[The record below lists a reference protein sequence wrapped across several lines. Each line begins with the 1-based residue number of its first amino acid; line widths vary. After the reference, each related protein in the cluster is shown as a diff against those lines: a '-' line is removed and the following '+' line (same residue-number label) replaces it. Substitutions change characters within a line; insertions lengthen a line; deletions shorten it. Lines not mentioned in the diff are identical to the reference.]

1 MAISRFQSS
10 FKVRTDLMD
19 NITPNNVV
27 QREVSTPAGEWK
39 PAAWLPVVWQNEKS
53 KDYFTISSGK
63 VVSFDASGRIV
74 PSGLLR
80 KCLAAAFGDTVI
92 SYSANDVAARVID
105 ITTGKFVTGAKN
117 VTLQGFANAIRLNGW
132 STAAAPGDAAAANV
146 IVKAFISAPV
156 GVAAYDVYCWAG
168 DDPANLHFTN
178 YQKQHLIQFFT
189 DIQMRVPH
197 VCKSAADVSLID
209 LGAGAARAR
218 IDGSTLA
225 SDYPR
230 YAGIDMSNVVA
241 YPAASAF
248 ASNTSRTPISPLQS
262 AAGVNWVGR
271 ERSEIALLAK
281 DGDYFLDGDAGLVL
295 FYEAGGNGLPK
306 DATLDANGA
315 AAPENLATGGS
326 AFGYGGAE
334 SQQARMIHLVGAAKP
349 GDVVTFDTE
358 SNFVVLGDLDLSIA
372 GAAAATGAL
381 DGNAAGAG
389 AGDALVIDASINAA
403 VNALRDAFETALEDR
418 HFEESLV
425 VGRVLELIKEP
436 RGLLERVR
444 TGFQGDEFAA
454 DAKMPG
460 SATGGF
466 SDLITLSD
474 EVVADEIAVINI
486 KVQ

>member
-80 KCLAAAFGDTVI
+80 KCLDAANVGVSILEYRESIEKD
-92 SYSANDVAARVID
+92 ARVID
-105 ITTGKFVTGAKN
+105 ITTGKFVTGN
-117 VTLQGFANAIRLNGW
+117 NTVTLEDFANAIRNNGW
-132 STAAAPGDAAAANV
+132 STADAPSGDAAAKLAAAQA

-168 DDPANLHFTN
+168 DDPANLHYTN

-189 DIQMRVPH
+189 DVQMRVPH
-197 VCKSAADVSLID
+197 VCKTAADVDLIPGNPA
-209 LGAGAARAR
+209 LAATLL
-218 IDGSTLA
+218 DGTELA
-225 SDYPR
+225 AMPR
-230 YAGIDMSNVVA
+230 YAGLDMSNVVG
-241 YPAASAF
+241 YRASEKF
-248 ASNTSRTPISPLQS
+248 ASHTSRTPVTLL
-262 AAGVNWVGR
+262 AAGGGAWNGR
-271 ERSEIALLAK
+271 LRSEIALLGK
-281 DGDYFLDGDAGLVL
+281 KGDYFLDGDAGIIL
-295 FYEAGGNGLPK
+295 FYEEGGDN
-306 DATLDANGA
+306 
-315 AAPENLATGGS
+315 APVDVGNAQILSGQ
-326 AFGYGGAE
+326 AFSYA
-334 SQQARMIHLVGAAKP
+334 SSSTQARMIHLVGTARP
-349 GDVVTFDTE
+349 GDFVTFDAQ
-358 SNFVVLGDLDLSIA
+358 SNFIVTPALAEADLKV
-372 GAAAATGAL
+372 
-381 DGNAAGAG
+381 
-389 AGDALVIDASINAA
+389 GDADAEGEILALVNS
-403 VNALRDAFETALEDR
+403 LRIRNFEQT
-418 HFEESLV
+418 LV

-444 TGFQGDEFAA
+444 TGFQGDEFEA

-466 SDLITLSD
+466 SDLITLSA
-474 EVVADEIAVINI
+474 ETVADEIAVINI

>member
-39 PAAWLPVVWQNEKS
+39 PAAWLPTVWQNEKS

-80 KCLAAAFGDTVI
+80 KCLAAAAAGTVL
-92 SYSANDVAARVID
+92 SYSANDVEARVID
-105 ITTGKFVTGAKN
+105 ITTGKFVTGAKD
-117 VTLQGFANAIRLNGW
+117 VSLEDFIDAVLDSGW
-132 STAAAPGDAAAANV
+132 VIAAAPANDADRHAIA
-146 IVKAFISAPV
+146 KQFISAPV
-156 GVAAYDVYCWAG
+156 GVAAYDVYVWAG
-168 DDPANLHFTN
+168 DDPANLHYTN

-197 VCKSAADVSLID
+197 VCEGAGTVDLIPADPTDAADLLD
-209 LGAGAARAR
+209 ATELAAM
-218 IDGSTLA
+218 
-225 SDYPR
+225 PR
-230 YAGIDMSNVVA
+230 YAGLDMSNVVG
-241 YPAASAF
+241 YRAAEKF
-248 ASNTSRTPISPLQS
+248 ASHTSRSPVSLTI
-262 AAGVNWVGR
+262 AAGAAWNGR
-271 ERSEIALLAK
+271 LRSEIALLGRA
-281 DGDYFLDGDAGLVL
+281 GDYFLDGDAGIIL
-295 FYEAGGNGLPK
+295 FYEAGG
-306 DATLDANGA
+306 D
-315 AAPENLATGGS
+315 AAPVDADGAQIVDGS
-326 AFGYGGAE
+326 ASGYD
-334 SQQARMIHLVGAAKP
+334 SSSTQARMIHLVGAAKP
-349 GDVVTFDTE
+349 GDIVTFDPE
-358 SNFVVLGDLDLSIA
+358 SNFVVAPALALTAAGHGDLNA
-372 GAAAATGAL
+372 VREAL
-381 DGNAAGAG
+381 NEH
-389 AGDALVIDASINAA
+389 
-403 VNALRDAFETALEDR
+403 AFEQTLE
-418 HFEESLV
+418 

-466 SDLITLSD
+466 SDLITLSE

>member
-80 KCLAAAFGDTVI
+80 KCLAAAHDGKVL

-105 ITTGKFVTGAKN
+105 ITTGKFVTGAKD
-117 VTLQGFANAIRLNGW
+117 VTLTQFIAAILDSGWVIADAPAANA
-132 STAAAPGDAAAANV
+132 AGDPARHAIA
-146 IVKAFISAPV
+146 KQFISAPV

-197 VCKSAADVSLID
+197 VCGAAASVNVFAGTKISGAD
-209 LGAGAARAR
+209 LG
-218 IDGSTLA
+218 LM
-225 SDYPR
+225 PR
-230 YAGIDMSNVVA
+230 YAGLDMTNIMA
-241 YPAASAF
+241 YRAGEKIASH
-248 ASNTSRTPISPLQS
+248 TSRSPVALDVAG
-262 AAGVNWVGR
+262 AATWSGR
-271 ERSEIALLAK
+271 LRSEIALLARA
-281 DGDYFLDGDAGLVL
+281 GDYFVDGDAGTIL
-295 FYEAGGNGLPK
+295 FFEDGGNNVDPV
-306 DATLDANGA
+306 DANGNQLTVLTA
-315 AAPENLATGGS
+315 C
-326 AFGYGGAE
+326 GYAST
-334 SQQARMIHLVGAAKP
+334 SQQARMIHLVGAARP
-349 GDVVTFDTE
+349 GDFVTFDAE
-358 SNFVVLGDLDLSIA
+358 SNFVVRSLPTTV
-372 GAAAATGAL
+372 AA
-381 DGNAAGAG
+381 DGNHDGAEASAALL
-389 AGDALVIDASINAA
+389 ALAD
-403 VNALRDAFETALEDR
+403 ELE
-418 HFEESLV
+418 LT

>member
-19 NITPNNVV
+19 NMTPNNVV

-80 KCLAAAFGDTVI
+80 KGLDIIADAGLNDTAPLF
-92 SYSANDVAARVID
+92 SYDSNDVAARVID
-105 ITTGKFVTGAKN
+105 IRTGKFVLEADTGA
-117 VTLQGFANAIRLNGW
+117 VSLQAFVNAVVESGW
-132 STAAAPGDAAAANV
+132 SFEPAVDPNENDVAVRQAAA
-146 IVKAFISAPV
+146 KAILKSFISAPV
-156 GVAAYDVYCWAG
+156 GVAAYDVYVWAG
-168 DDPANLHFTN
+168 DDPANLHYTN

-197 VCKSAADVSLID
+197 VCGLANAQVD
-209 LGAGAARAR
+209 LLAGAPGTFITGAELGNRPRFAGY
-218 IDGSTLA
+218 DMTNVLA
-225 SDYPR
+225 YQ
-230 YAGIDMSNVVA
+230 AGQK
-241 YPAASAF
+241 F
-248 ASNTSRTPISPLQS
+248 ASHTSRTPITITTANGAWS
-262 AAGVNWVGR
+262 GR
-271 ERSEIALLAK
+271 QRSEIALLARA
-281 DGDYFLDGDAGLVL
+281 GDYYVDGDAGLLL
-295 FYEAGGNGLPK
+295 FWEEGGDGTPADAAG
-306 DATLDANGA
+306 DAIA
-315 AAPENLATGGS
+315 AATGYS
-326 AFGYGGAE
+326 YDST
-334 SQQARMIHLVGAAKP
+334 SQQARMIHLVGDAKP
-349 GDVVTFDTE
+349 GDIVTFDAE
-358 SNFVVLGDLDLSIA
+358 SNFV
-372 GAAAATGAL
+372 ATSPLAL
-381 DGNAAGAG
+381 GAG
-389 AGDALVIDASINAA
+389 QGDVP
-403 VNALRDAFETALEDR
+403 ALREALNEHAFEQTLE
-418 HFEESLV
+418 

-474 EVVADEIAVINI
+474 EIVADEIAVINI

>member
-80 KCLAAAFGDTVI
+80 KCLDI
-92 SYSANDVAARVID
+92 SAVANINANEAIITYDANDVAARVID
-105 ITTGKFVTGAKN
+105 ITTGKFVTGSKSVYLRGFIHAAIDSGWINAAKP
-117 VTLQGFANAIRLNGW
+117 
-132 STAAAPGDAAAANV
+132 AAGGDAAELLALQGLA
-146 IVKAFISAPV
+146 KQFISAPV

-197 VCKSAADVSLID
+197 VCKAASDVDLIPDPAVFLTAVD
-209 LGAGAARAR
+209 LGAM
-218 IDGSTLA
+218 
-225 SDYPR
+225 PR
-230 YAGIDMSNVVA
+230 YAGLDMSNVVA
-241 YPAASAF
+241 YRAAEKF
-248 ASNTSRTPISPLQS
+248 ASHTSRTPVTLTI
-262 AAGVNWVGR
+262 AAGAAWNGR
-271 ERSEIALLAK
+271 LRSEIALLARA
-281 DGDYFLDGDAGLVL
+281 GDYFLDGDAGIIL
-295 FYEAGGNGLPK
+295 FYEDGGDDRPVDAGNAQIV
-306 DATLDANGA
+306 D
-315 AAPENLATGGS
+315 GS
-326 AFGYGGAE
+326 AHGYASTSTE
-334 SQQARMIHLVGAAKP
+334 ARMIHLVGAAKP
-349 GDVVTFDTE
+349 GDRVTFDAE
-358 SNFVVLGDLDLSIA
+358 SNFKVLGLFDITTLA
-372 GAAAATGAL
+372 N
-381 DGNAAGAG
+381 GNA
-389 AGDALVIDASINAA
+389 DDDNAM
-403 VNALRDAFETALEDR
+403 ALEIETR
-418 HFEESLV
+418 NFEETLV

-444 TGFQGDEFAA
+444 TGFQGDEFEA

-466 SDLITLSD
+466 SDLITLS
-474 EVVADEIAVINI
+474 EMKVADEIAVINI

>member
-19 NITPNNVV
+19 NMTPNNVV

-80 KCLAAAFGDTVI
+80 KCLDI
-92 SYSANDVAARVID
+92 SDVADINANEAIITYDANDVAARVID
-105 ITTGKFVTGAKN
+105 ITTGKFVAGSKSIFLRGFIHAAIDSGWINAAKPATN
-117 VTLQGFANAIRLNGW
+117 
-132 STAAAPGDAAAANV
+132 GDAAELLALQGLAKQFV
-146 IVKAFISAPV
+146 SAPV

-197 VCKSAADVSLID
+197 VCEAAASVDVFAGTKISGAD
-209 LGAGAARAR
+209 LG
-218 IDGSTLA
+218 LM
-225 SDYPR
+225 PR
-230 YAGIDMSNVVA
+230 YAGLDMTNIMA
-241 YPAASAF
+241 YRAGEKIASH
-248 ASNTSRTPISPLQS
+248 TSRSPVAL
-262 AAGVNWVGR
+262 AAGANAWSGR
-271 ERSEIALLAK
+271 LRSEIALLARA
-281 DGDYFLDGDAGLVL
+281 GDYFVDGDAGTIL
-295 FYEAGGNGLPK
+295 FFEDGG
-306 DATLDANGA
+306 DAVNPVDANGNA
-315 AAPENLATGGS
+315 LTVLTAS
-326 AFGYGGAE
+326 GYD
-334 SQQARMIHLVGAAKP
+334 SSSTKARMIHLVGDAKP
-349 GDVVTFDTE
+349 GDIVTFDAE
-358 SNFVVLGDLDLSIA
+358 SNFVAESVFVPAVA
-372 GAAAATGAL
+372 GANPTKAELIA
-381 DGNAAGAG
+381 
-389 AGDALVIDASINAA
+389 
-403 VNALRDAFETALEDR
+403 AFEEL
-418 HFEESLV
+418 HFETSLA

-444 TGFQGDEFAA
+444 TGFQGDEFEA

-474 EVVADEIAVINI
+474 ESVADQIAVINI

>member
-80 KCLAAAFGDTVI
+80 KGLDIIADAGLDDTAPLF
-92 SYSANDVAARVID
+92 SYDSNDVAARVID
-105 ITTGKFVTGAKN
+105 IRTGKFVLEADTGA
-117 VTLQGFANAIRLNGW
+117 VSLQAFVNAVVESGW
-132 STAAAPGDAAAANV
+132 SFEAAVDPLEIDPAVRQAAA
-146 IVKAFISAPV
+146 KAILKSFISAPV
-156 GVAAYDVYCWAG
+156 GVAAYDVYVWAG
-168 DDPANLHFTN
+168 DDPASLHYTN

-197 VCKSAADVSLID
+197 VCEVAASVDVFAGTKISGAD
-209 LGAGAARAR
+209 LG
-218 IDGSTLA
+218 LM
-225 SDYPR
+225 PR
-230 YAGIDMSNVVA
+230 YAGLDMTNIMA
-241 YPAASAF
+241 YRAGEKIASH
-248 ASNTSRTPISPLQS
+248 TSRSPVAL
-262 AAGVNWVGR
+262 AAGANAWNGR
-271 ERSEIALLAK
+271 LRSEIALLARA
-281 DGDYFLDGDAGLVL
+281 GDYFVDGDAGTIL
-295 FYEAGGNGLPK
+295 FFEDGG
-306 DATLDANGA
+306 DAVNPVDANGNA
-315 AAPENLATGGS
+315 LTVLTAS
-326 AFGYGGAE
+326 GYD
-334 SQQARMIHLVGAAKP
+334 SSSTKARMIHLVGAARP
-349 GDVVTFDTE
+349 GDFVTFDAQ
-358 SNFVVLGDLDLSIA
+358 SNFVVRSLPTTVAADANHDGAEASA
-372 GAAAATGAL
+372 GLLAL
-381 DGNAAGAG
+381 AD
-389 AGDALVIDASINAA
+389 
-403 VNALRDAFETALEDR
+403 ELE
-418 HFEESLV
+418 LT

-444 TGFQGDEFAA
+444 TGFQGDEFEA

-466 SDLITLSD
+466 SDLITLSE

>member
-19 NITPNNVV
+19 NMTPNNVV

-80 KCLAAAFGDTVI
+80 KGLDIIADVALDDTAPLF
-92 SYSANDVAARVID
+92 SYDSNDVAARVID
-105 ITTGKFVTGAKN
+105 IRTGKFVLEADTGP
-117 VTLQGFANAIRLNGW
+117 VSLQAFVNAVVESGWSFEPAVVPANAPNVRQ
-132 STAAAPGDAAAANV
+132 AAA
-146 IVKAFISAPV
+146 KAILKSFISAPV
-156 GVAAYDVYCWAG
+156 GVAAYDVYVWAG
-168 DDPANLHFTN
+168 DDAASLHYTN

-197 VCKSAADVSLID
+197 VCTLANAPVD
-209 LGAGAARAR
+209 LLAGQPNTFITGAALGNR
-218 IDGSTLA
+218 
-225 SDYPR
+225 PR
-230 YAGIDMSNVVA
+230 FAGYDMTNVVA
-241 YPAASAF
+241 YQAGEKF
-248 ASNTSRTPISPLQS
+248 ASHTSRTPITITS
-262 AAGVNWVGR
+262 VNGAWSGR
-271 ERSEIALLAK
+271 QRSEIALLARA
-281 DGDYFLDGDAGLVL
+281 GDYYVDGDAGLLL
-295 FYEAGGNGLPK
+295 FWEDAGNNTPV
-306 DATLDANGA
+306 DAAGDAV
-315 AAPENLATGGS
+315 ATASG
-326 AFGYGGAE
+326 FGYNST

-349 GDVVTFDTE
+349 GDIVTFDAQ
-358 SNFVVLGDLDLSIA
+358 SNFVAETAFVPTVSPNP
-372 GAAAATGAL
+372 T
-381 DGNAAGAG
+381 
-389 AGDALVIDASINAA
+389 DAELVA
-403 VNALRDAFETALEDR
+403 AFEEL
-418 HFEESLV
+418 HFETSLA

-474 EVVADEIAVINI
+474 EIVADEIAVINI